1 MGRMCTRSE
10 ETISSRVFRRDRNL
24 IMGPFLHRVELPLL
38 SGNWRFLT
46 AMQKGN
52 SMITFVF

>member
-10 ETISSRVFRRDRNL
+10 EGISSSVFRRDRNL
-24 IMGPFLHRVELPLL
+24 IIGPFLHRVELPLL
-38 SGNWRFLT
+38 SGKWRLLT
-46 AMQKGN
+46 ARQKGN